1 MTLEVRLAHLNLA
14 YLQSDS
20 PLVHNE
26 IGMVIKD
33 IEDEIRS
40 KANKTLGKA
49 NVEKCAKA
57 ILKAASKLP
66 QETFHKSNVIDGI
79 QYFCDSYRVLRLEN
93 PIDAEVYEL
102 HEGEKP
108 FDFESHFTQLKD
120 NCDKVILFNRA
131 KYLGDYKAF
140 KAKTKAKK
148 ILYSFGEGL
157 PCVNAHFLADF
168 CNIGDI
174 DEIKWSKRNYPVYG
188 KLNDIQFFLLPI
200 NAAEEFE
207 GFKAI

>member
-40 KANKTLGKA
+40 RTNKTLGKA

-57 ILKAASKLP
+57 ILKAASESP
-66 QETFHKSNVIDGI
+66 QETLHKSNVINGI
-79 QYFCDSYRVLRLEN
+79 QYFSDGHRILRLEN
-93 PIDAEVYEL
+93 PIDAEVYEF
-102 HEGEKP
+102 HEGQKP
-108 FDFESHFTQLKD
+108 FDFESLFTQLND
-120 NCDKVILFNRA
+120 NCDKVILFDRA

-148 ILYSFGEGL
+148 IIYSFGEGL

-174 DEIKWSKRNYPVYG
+174 KEIKWNKTNYPLGG
-188 KLNDIQFFLLPI
+188 KLNDIEFLLLPVK
-200 NAAEEFE
+200 AEEEFE